1 MFLYV
6 LNLKEEIKTH
16 QNGIQNYVVIKEK
29 KDANETIINS
39 VFKSRVYCGLQ
50 AKTPDLQWLQAKTP
64 DLRFDQTEI
73 MAFKVFQNFKSNF
86 DLIIFIET

>member
-1 MFLYV
+1 MLQMYNFL
-6 LNLKEEIKTH
+6 LFDFDIHILR
-16 QNGIQNYVVIKEK
+16 
-29 KDANETIINS
+29 A
-39 VFKSRVYCGLQ
+39 R
-50 AKTPDLQWLQAKTP
+50 AKTPDLQWLQEKTP